1 MKKPLT
7 AKQEA
12 FVQEYCSNGYNGTQ
26 AAIKAGYSVNTA
38 KNIACENLSKPYIKA
53 RIDAYKAEL
62 SREHGYTVEQ
72 CQKEYEEIRQAAIA
86 AGQLSAAATA
96 VTGKA
101 RLYGMDKQTQV
112 TEHVEPE
119 PTADEAEALKTVAE
133 SYKLKLVKGTG

>member
-1 MKKPLT
+1 VYGNLRVK
-7 AKQEA
+7 
-12 FVQEYCSNGYNGTQ
+12 
-26 AAIKAGYSVNTA
+26 AAIDA
-38 KNIACENLSKPYIKA
+38 
-53 RIDAYKAEL
+53 IDDKHAAKAE
-62 SREHGYTVEQ
+62 YTVEQ

-119 PTADEAEALKTVAE
+119 PTADEAEALKKVAVD
-133 SYKLKLVKGTG
+133 YKLNLVKNTG